1 MEERLQ
7 KIIAGAGVVSR
18 RAAEKLISEG
28 RVSVNRR
35 VVRRLGVKADAQ
47 KDEIRVDGKLIS
59 TEVSK
64 KYLMLNKPGGYIT
77 SLKDPQG
84 RPVVTDL
91 IHDMSERVFPV
102 GRLDY
107 DSEGLLLM
115 TNDGSFA
122 QRLQH
127 PKFAIPKTYMAKVKG
142 NITRGK
148 VRVIKNGIELD
159 DGKFVPSDI
168 VLEKI
173 NRKSCWIKL
182 TIFEGRNRII
192 RRVFESIGHPVVR
205 LKRIAISDI
214 HLDDLEVGEY
224 RYLRKREVER
234 LLSLSSE

>member
-7 KIIAGAGVVSR
+7 KIIAAAGVVSR

-35 VVRRLGVKADAQ
+35 VVNKLGAKADAQ

-91 IHDMSERVFPV
+91 IHDISERVFPV

-107 DSEGLLLM
+107 DSEGLLLL

-127 PKFAIPKTYMAKVKG
+127 PKFSIPKTYMAKVKG
-142 NITRGK
+142 NITRTK
-148 VRVIKNGIELD
+148 IRVIKNGIELD

-192 RRVFESIGHPVVR
+192 RRVFESIGHPVLR
-205 LKRIAISDI
+205 LQRIAISDI
-214 HLDDLEVGEY
+214 YLDDLEVGEY
-224 RYLRKREVER
+224 RYLQKREVQR

>member
-35 VVRRLGVKADAQ
+35 VVNKLGAKADAQ

-142 NITRGK
+142 NLTRAK

-192 RRVFESIGHPVVR
+192 RRVFESIGHPVLR
-205 LKRIAISDI
+205 LQRIAISDI

-224 RYLRKREVER
+224 RYLQKREVQR

>member
-1 MEERLQ
+1 MQERLQ
-7 KIIAGAGVVSR
+7 KIIAGSGIVSR

-35 VVRRLGVKADAQ
+35 IVTRLGTKADTE
-47 KDEIRVDGKLIS
+47 KDEIRLDGKLIS

-64 KYLMLNKPGGYIT
+64 KYLMLNKPSGYIT
-77 SLKDPQG
+77 SLNDPQG

-91 IHDMSERVFPV
+91 IHDVSERVFPV

-142 NITRGK
+142 NLTKEK
-148 VRVIKNGIELD
+148 VCVIKNGIELD
-159 DGKFVPSDI
+159 DGKFVPSDVVI
-168 VLEKI
+168 EKI

-192 RRVFESIGHPVVR
+192 RRVFESIGHPVIK

-214 HLDDLEVGEY
+214 YLDNLEVGEY
-224 RYLRKREVER
+224 RYLRKREVQR
-234 LLSLSSE
+234 LLFLSS

>member
-7 KIIAGAGVVSR
+7 KIIAGAGVASR

-64 KYLMLNKPGGYIT
+64 KYLILNKPSGYIT

-91 IHDMSERVFPV
+91 IHDMSERVFPI

-142 NITRGK
+142 NLTREK
-148 VRVIKNGIELD
+148 VRVIKDGIDLD

-182 TIFEGRNRII
+182 TILEGRNRII

-205 LKRIAISDI
+205 LRRIAISDI

-224 RYLRKREVER
+224 RYLQKREVQR